1 MAMATLKYRTQHA
14 QAEETKQGAP
24 VFDGAPA
31 GFHQWEF
38 RTTLRAGSRKTRSTD
53 SSAAA
58 KKKGDSDEEDEVK
71 DESKSSIYKTVDTIV
86 NGLRGDAL
94 QVAMD
99 LQIETLTQEDGITKL
114 IDAMRAHVFPSKK
127 HEAKELY
134 SQ

>member
-14 QAEETKQGAP
+14 QADETKQGAP

-58 KKKGDSDEEDEVK
+58 KKKGDDDEEDEVK
-71 DESKSSIYKTVDTIV
+71 DEPKSSNPPATFSQSFPACGLESASKDKETPAAAIYWLHFAVTST
-86 NGLRGDAL
+86 RGCC
-94 QVAMD
+94 
-99 LQIETLTQEDGITKL
+99 L
-114 IDAMRAHVFPSKK
+114 IK
-127 HEAKELY
+127 
-134 SQ
+134 